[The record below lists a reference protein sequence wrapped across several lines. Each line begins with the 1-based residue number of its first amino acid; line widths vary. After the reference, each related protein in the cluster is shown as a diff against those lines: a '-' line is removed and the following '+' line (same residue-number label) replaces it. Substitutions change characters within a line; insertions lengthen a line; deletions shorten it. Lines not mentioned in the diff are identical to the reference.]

1 MPWINS
7 KYYYEEWEIED
18 IATYG
23 KIIRGNPKYR
33 QWENWDYGMARK
45 YLKKNRIRFTYKS
58 ACEFLNSVISYK
70 TATMMIDRELGRRS
84 F

>member
-18 IATYG
+18 ITNYG
-23 KIIRGNPKYR
+23 RIIGGNSKYR
-33 QWENWDYGMARK
+33 RWENWDYGMARK
-45 YLKKNRIRFTYKS
+45 YLRNHRIKFSPKS

-70 TATMMIDRELGRRS
+70 TATMMVDKALRKRY
-84 F
+84 